1 MAKPTVSRYTCNIF
15 IRPWS
20 ISVVHFSGHCLP
32 SEQTH
37 WSFSE
42 RPWSLHTEAHRQWP
56 NIGGHNLQGHDSLGW
71 LDASPWWYPV
81 CHRLVLWDI
90 PKIPLDAN
98 LSQKR
103 RILKGCTSMNQEA
116 KGGKWWNCFIPSYWF
131 CMYAT
136 WRSRIIASWC
146 SWWPRKCTTK

>member
-42 RPWSLHTEAHRQWP
+42 RPWSLQTEAHRQWP
-56 NIGGHNLQGHDSLGW
+56 NIGGHIPSG
-71 LDASPWWYPV
+71 PWFTGMV
-81 CHRLVLWDI
+81 RCFAMMISSQSQTGLWDI

-116 KGGKWWNCFIPSYWF
+116 KGGKPWNCFIPSYWF